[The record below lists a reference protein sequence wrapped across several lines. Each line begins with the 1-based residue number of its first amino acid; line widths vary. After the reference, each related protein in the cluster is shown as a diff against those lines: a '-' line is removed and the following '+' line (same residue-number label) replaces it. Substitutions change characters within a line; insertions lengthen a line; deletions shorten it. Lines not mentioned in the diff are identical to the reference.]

1 MALPRPH
8 EDVVYEQVGDDLV
21 LVHLGTNEIFALNAT
36 AARFWELL
44 VQGASREEIE
54 TRMLAEYAV
63 SREELTQEIDGIIAQ
78 LRRQQMVRV
87 A

>member
-1 MALPRPH
+1 MSLPRPH
-8 EDVVYEQVGDDLV
+8 EDVVYEHVGDDLV
-21 LVHLGTNEIFALNAT
+21 LVHLGTNEIFALNST

-44 VQGASREEIE
+44 VQGTSREEIE
-54 TRMLAEYAV
+54 ARMLAEYAV

-78 LRRQQMVRV
+78 LQRQQMVRV

>member
-8 EDVVYEQVGDDLV
+8 EDVVYEHIGDDLV
-21 LVHLGTNEIFALNAT
+21 LVHLGTNEIFALNPT

-44 VQGASREEIE
+44 VQGTSREEIE

-63 SREELTQEIDGIIAQ
+63 SREELTREIDGIIAQ
-78 LRRQQMVRV
+78 LQRQQMVRV